1 LETGEQRGVVQES
14 PSSKSCGATAG
25 SLFFWKIREARTL
38 VVGDRDER
46 PV

>member
-1 LETGEQRGVVQES
+1 METGDGRGIVRES
-14 PSSKSCGATAG
+14 PSSKSGGATAG
-25 SLFFWKIREARTL
+25 TLFFWKIREARTL